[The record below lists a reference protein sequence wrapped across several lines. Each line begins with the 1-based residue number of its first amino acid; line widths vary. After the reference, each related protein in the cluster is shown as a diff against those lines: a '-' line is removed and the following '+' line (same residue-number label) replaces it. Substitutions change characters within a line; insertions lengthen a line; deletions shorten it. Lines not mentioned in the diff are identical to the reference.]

1 MITLFFSL
9 QNKQFMLIS
18 CMKFFVAKNYF
29 MYACIPVT
37 AHALVSIWKSIG
49 IAVYIACFDSVV
61 GSKPESPI
69 KPCLP

>member
-1 MITLFFSL
+1 
-9 QNKQFMLIS
+9 MLIS
-18 CMKFFVAKNYF
+18 CMTFFVAKNYF

-37 AHALVSIWKSIG
+37 AHALVRTSWKSIG
-49 IAVYIACFDSVV
+49 IAEYIACFDSVV